1 MSEVNA
7 KLSKLER
14 AIGIRKDLPNEE
26 LIRILSAEAAL
37 NDRMLRDYYRS
48 NPVLEKFIN
57 LINTRQFLPKDQYEK
72 SIEEFYQRHPN
83 YRSPVFQRQMFNS
96 IRESLPAG
104 AVVSVKGGF
113 AILKTERRHGRSPNG
128 TFPVLSDEIKDV
140 EDFAHTKGSISE
152 SEFLQVCDMMI
163 EYMSTRVLY
172 ETNRFIGQGEL
183 AIPVRLI
190 TDKPTQAAFSMNMFR
205 AESHSSNGT
214 LEPWTVLS
222 APSFQHPREERFI
235 DGVFKFTDYKRRII
249 LVGGTGYNGEIKK
262 SMFGVANHI
271 YPLKGHLSLHC
282 SSVYN
287 QKKNDTTLIFGLSG
301 TGKSTVSSGVGGG
314 IILSDDETAVNLD
327 TNETFNLENGNYYKT
342 GGLLSEA
349 KVLDAL
355 ENIPEGHFAIYENI
369 VVTPNGHPVFSA
381 DPSNNG
387 RVSIPLLGLK
397 EAITEGMHPI
407 PSRIIILSR
416 DVNGILDPVNILS
429 KEQIIYYLNLGY
441 TSKTPGTELGINKPI
456 PTYSKWEGGPF
467 YDLKDEIILKAM
479 FKFLDNNPVDGIL
492 LNSGEGGGPFG
503 SEHNS
508 RFPVA
513 VTLELAESFMNGNLI
528 DHYHSSPEEF
538 EENEYLK
545 TIRPKSIPGVSPD
558 VEKFLN
564 AKKLWNENGYGD
576 EYDKRAD
583 ELFSEFKVQANESL
597 KRVSGKAAKLIEAG
611 PR

>member
-1 MSEVNA
+1 MSDIEV
-7 KLSKLER
+7 KLNKLDR
-14 AIGIRKDLPNEE
+14 AIGIRKDLPNSE
-26 LIRILSAEAAL
+26 LIRILTAEAAL
-37 NDRMLRDYYRS
+37 NDKMLRDFYGN
-48 NPVLEKFIN
+48 NPVLEQFVN
-57 LINTRQFLPKDQYEK
+57 LIDMRQFSPKDQYEK
-72 SIEEFYQRHPN
+72 NIEEFYQKHPN
-83 YRSPVFQRQMFNS
+83 YRSPIFQRQMYNS
-96 IRESLPAG
+96 IRDCLPAG

-128 TFPVLSDEIKDV
+128 TFPVLSEEIKDV
-140 EDFAHTKGSISE
+140 EDFVHTKGSVSE
-152 SEFLQVCDMMI
+152 SEFLQVLDMMT

-205 AESHSSNGT
+205 EVPHSDNGT
-214 LEPWTVLS
+214 LEPWTILS

-235 DGVFKFTDYKRRII
+235 DGVFKFTDYKRRMII
-249 LVGGTGYNGEIKK
+249 IGGTGYNGEIKK
-262 SMFGVANHI
+262 SMFAVANHI

-287 QKKNDTTLIFGLSG
+287 PKKNDTTLIFGLSG
-301 TGKSTVSSGVGGG
+301 TGKSTVSSGVKGG

-342 GGLLSEA
+342 GGLLSEVN
-349 KVLDAL
+349 VLEAL
-355 ENIPEGHFAIYENI
+355 ESIPEGQFAIYENI
-369 VVTPNGHPVFSA
+369 IVTPNGHPVFGA

-387 RVSIPLLGLK
+387 RVSIPLMGLK

-416 DVNGILDPVNILS
+416 DVNAILDPVNILT

-441 TSKTPGTELGINKPI
+441 TSKTPGTEAGINKPI

-492 LNSGEGGGPFG
+492 LNSGEGGGPYG
-503 SEHNS
+503 SPHNS
-508 RFPVA
+508 RFPVS
-513 VTLELAESFMNGNLI
+513 VTLELAECFMSGALMEHKEQKP
-528 DHYHSSPEEF
+528 DEF
-538 EENEYLK
+538 EENEYLG
-545 TIRPKSIPGVSPD
+545 TLRPKSLPGISSE
-558 VEKFLN
+558 VEQYLN
-564 AKKLWNENGYGD
+564 AKDQWKGNGYEK
-576 EYDKRAD
+576 EYEERAT

-597 KRVSGKAAKLIEAG
+597 KKVSGKAEKILAAG